1 MHYQPSDQHL
11 YRNNVK
17 TNSNQGFEVE
27 SQHRFHNNYDEHIRQ
42 VNIANKLRTEGDDYV
57 INNIGENR
65 SNGRYANQEDNFSV
79 IEEKYREM
87 LDKNQELVQSLQE
100 KDQELMKVKN
110 IENRLKN
117 YANNLKNIVE
127 NGIEAVRML

>member
-1 MHYQPSDQHL
+1 MQYQPSDQHL
-11 YRNNVK
+11 YRNIGKAN
-17 TNSNQGFEVE
+17 TNQGYEVD
-27 SQHRFHNNYDEHIRQ
+27 SQYRFQNNYDEHMRQ

-57 INNIGENR
+57 INNTGENK

-79 IEEKYREM
+79 IEGKYREV

-100 KDQELMKVKN
+100 KEQELMKVKN
-110 IENRLKN
+110 VENRFKN